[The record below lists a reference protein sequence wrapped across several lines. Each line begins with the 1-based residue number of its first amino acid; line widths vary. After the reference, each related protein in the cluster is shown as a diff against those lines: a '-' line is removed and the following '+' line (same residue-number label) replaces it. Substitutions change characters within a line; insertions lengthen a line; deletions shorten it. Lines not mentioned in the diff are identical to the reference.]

1 MGGTTCGVNTREY
14 GIVQCH
20 SLYVHPECFDLLFL
34 TVLHLPTRLYL
45 SCSDL
50 FEDDLQ
56 GHTHNPQQSPKSEGD
71 DWPTINVYASCKT
84 CDAYVLDYF
93 AEEAFERRQNYEKQA
108 LFYLTGAAAGFGL
121 ALLCYLQHLA
131 RPSKDNEV
139 ELLSSYGGVVA

>member
-1 MGGTTCGVNTREY
+1 MMGGTTCGVNTREY
-14 GIVQCH
+14 GTMPFVQNVLIFYSSQFCTY
-20 SLYVHPECFDLLFL
+20 LCF
-34 TVLHLPTRLYL
+34 HL

-121 ALLCYLQHLA
+121 AFLCYLQHIA